1 MTLTYPNI
9 PKRGIVNN
17 SEDLIHLM
25 DYKKMCFGKM
35 WTYIISTVI

>member
-1 MTLTYPNI
+1 MTLTYSI
-9 PKRGIVNN
+9 MPKLGIVSN

-35 WTYIISTVI
+35 WIYIINSVI